1 MFQIFEFIGSTLGKL
16 ILRSINNKFV
26 REKEYQSVIV
36 FFVTME
42 DDKYVGDPTHFHSG
56 LKNFK
61 SMERGSIIRGTRP
74 HACYESGG
82 RETGQR

>member
-1 MFQIFEFIGSTLGKL
+1 M

-36 FFVTME
+36 LFVTME

-56 LKNFK
+56 LKNFNGK
-61 SMERGSIIRGTRP
+61 VKTR
-74 HACYESGG
+74 
-82 RETGQR
+82 